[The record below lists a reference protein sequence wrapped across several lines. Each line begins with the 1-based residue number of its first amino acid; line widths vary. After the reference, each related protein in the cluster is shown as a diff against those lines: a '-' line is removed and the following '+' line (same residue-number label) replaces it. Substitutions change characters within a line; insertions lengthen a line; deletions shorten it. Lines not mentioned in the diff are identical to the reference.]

1 MINKVEPERV
11 DSPHDVELVAADAE
25 PPVSVPRG
33 GVINKVADL
42 ALHPG
47 RYLVS
52 VARTALEGLGDE
64 PKSAV
69 QPSSTVARRRS
80 ASGPDLAH
88 WG

>member
-1 MINKVEPERV
+1 MKFSQQAVLNASPSRYESLSSPLFATGRSCVERP
-11 DSPHDVELVAADAE
+11 L
-25 PPVSVPRG
+25 
-33 GVINKVADL
+33 ADL
-42 ALHPG
+42 ALPPG

>member
-33 GVINKVADL
+33 GVINKVA
-42 ALHPG
+42 
-47 RYLVS
+47 
-52 VARTALEGLGDE
+52 
-64 PKSAV
+64 
-69 QPSSTVARRRS
+69 
-80 ASGPDLAH
+80 